1 MHLIDP
7 VAFEQRQTGTL
18 PGHLGVTLDDQGQGS
33 ITCSIVIQRH
43 HMSPNGFLH
52 AASVVA
58 LADSTAGYGCE
69 AHLPEDALG
78 FTTVEL
84 KTNFL
89 GTACSGHI
97 SAHGT
102 LVHGGRSTQ
111 VWDVIVTDEQDRKLA
126 LFRCTQMI
134 LWPKAD

>member
-58 LADSTAGYGCE
+58 LADSGGGQLLHHERGQRHGAGLPALECADGDLSGQRHRVAVQVDPVAQE
-69 AHLPEDALG
+69 IDIRNTKRGHLTPAQTSGAH
-78 FTTVEL
+78 
-84 KTNFL
+84 
-89 GTACSGHI
+89 
-97 SAHGT
+97 
-102 LVHGGRSTQ
+102 
-111 VWDVIVTDEQDRKLA
+111 
-126 LFRCTQMI
+126 
-134 LWPKAD
+134 